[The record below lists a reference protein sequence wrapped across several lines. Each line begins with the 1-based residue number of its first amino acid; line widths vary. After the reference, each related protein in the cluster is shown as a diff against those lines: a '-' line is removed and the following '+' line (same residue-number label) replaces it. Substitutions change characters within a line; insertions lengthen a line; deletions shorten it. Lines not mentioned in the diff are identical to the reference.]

1 MGRIRDMRR
10 IGRMGTMWR
19 DTGVHQKNDTE
30 FLADAVD
37 RVFRD
42 RGLRHSADRL
52 LHDEAML
59 EPLVADALKTPQS
72 PRHHAEGPYVE
83 DHLLLMSQVL
93 SAVLGDKLHLVDIEE
108 FAALKGFEGE
118 IEELEET
125 LKENAALY
133 EAFVLCHDA
142 PKWAT
147 VCFDAPEG
155 SGGRAA
161 GFVADAWAHRHDM
174 GISER
179 AKFRARYAAMYE
191 TFRLER
197 PEISPVEAQR
207 QFYLTYAIDVHYSGH
222 DRAIHSPV
230 YRALVGRVADRRR
243 LQPRDADLL
252 ETLVAHHMDPIA
264 DFASS
269 NPAAVLRYHALAAK
283 HGYDADDFVD
293 LLQGCVFLDTVCGS
307 RTRLPA
313 GKAGD
318 KGRITNDATILVNFL
333 RSEHDFAPWRRA
345 EKERV
350 REEKRKRARNVLF
363 REAGLDGLGL
373 MDLLRMEPGPK
384 FGAVLAEI
392 QSAIVNGTEIP
403 KFTKAIDEQMG
414 KRIDAY
420 FKLAF
425 PSGS

>member
-1 MGRIRDMRR
+1 
-10 IGRMGTMWR
+10 MWR
-19 DTGVHQKNDTE
+19 NISAHEKNETE

-37 RVFRD
+37 RVLRD
-42 RGLRHSADRL
+42 RGLRHLADRA
-52 LHDEAML
+52 LHDEAMI
-59 EPLVADALKTPQS
+59 EPLLADALKAPQS
-72 PRHHAEGPYVE
+72 PRHHAEGPFVE

-93 SAVLGDKLHLVDIEE
+93 SGILGEKLHLVDVEE
-108 FAALKGFEGE
+108 FAALRGFEGE

-133 EAFVLCHDA
+133 ETFVLCHDA
-142 PKWAT
+142 SKWTT

-197 PEISPVEAQR
+197 PELSPAETQR
-207 QFYLTYAIDVHYSGH
+207 QFYATHAIDVHYAGH

-230 YRALVGRVADRRR
+230 YRALLDRVSSRRR
-243 LQPRDADLL
+243 LQPRDVDLL
-252 ETLVAHHMDPIA
+252 ETLIAHHLDPIA
-264 DFASS
+264 DFALP
-269 NPAAVLRYHALAAK
+269 NPAAILRYHAIAAK

-293 LLQGCVFLDTVCGS
+293 LLQGCLFLDTVCGS
-307 RTRLPA
+307 RHRA
-313 GKAGD
+313 D
-318 KGRITNDATILVNFL
+318 GRVRNDPSILINFL

-350 REEKRKRARNVLF
+350 REEKKKRARNVLF

-384 FGAVLAEI
+384 FGKVLATI
-392 QSAIVNGTEIP
+392 QAAIVDGTEIP
-403 KFTKAIDEQMG
+403 KFAKAIDVEIE

-425 PSGS
+425 PSGE

>member
-1 MGRIRDMRR
+1 
-10 IGRMGTMWR
+10 MWR
-19 DTGVHQKNDTE
+19 NLSAHEKNETE

-37 RVFRD
+37 RVLRD
-42 RGLRHSADRL
+42 RGLRHLADRT
-52 LHDEAML
+52 LHDEAMV
-59 EPLVADALKTPQS
+59 EPLVADALRTPQS
-72 PRHHAEGPYVE
+72 PRHHAEGPFVE

-93 SAVLGDKLHLVDIEE
+93 SAVLGEKLHLVDVEE

-125 LKENAALY
+125 IKENAALY

-179 AKFRARYAAMYE
+179 AKFRTRYSSMYE

-197 PEISPVEAQR
+197 PELSSVETQR
-207 QFYLTYAIDVHYSGH
+207 QFYATYGIDVHYAGH

-230 YRALVGRVADRRR
+230 YRALLERVASRRR
-243 LQPRDADLL
+243 LPPRDADLL
-252 ETLVAHHMDPIA
+252 ETLIAHHMDPIA

-269 NPAAVLRYHALAAK
+269 NPAAILRYHALAAK

-293 LLQGCVFLDTVCGS
+293 LLQGCLFLDTVCAS
-307 RTRLPA
+307 RPRV
-313 GKAGD
+313 D
-318 KGRITNDATILVNFL
+318 GRVSNDPTVLINFL

-350 REEKRKRARNVLF
+350 REDKKKRARNVLF
-363 REAGLDGLGL
+363 REAGLDGVGL
-373 MDLLRMEPGPK
+373 MDVLGMDPGPK
-384 FGAVLAEI
+384 FGKVLATI
-392 QSAIVNGTEIP
+392 QAAIVDGTEIP
-403 KFTKAIDEQMG
+403 KFTKAIDAEIE

-425 PSGS
+425 PSGE